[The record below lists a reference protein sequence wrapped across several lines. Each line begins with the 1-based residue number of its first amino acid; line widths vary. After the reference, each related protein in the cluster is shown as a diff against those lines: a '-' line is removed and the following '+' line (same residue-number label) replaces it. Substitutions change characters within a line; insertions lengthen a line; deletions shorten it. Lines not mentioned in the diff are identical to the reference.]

1 MLLLAML
8 AAVATFAAAPAAH
21 AAKPR
26 IAAPEAIVV
35 DATTGEALY
44 AKNPDRQRA
53 IASTTKL
60 MTALITLEQGRL
72 GDVVTAQRYRGSPVE
87 SQIGLQAG
95 ERMTVADLMR
105 AMLIVSAN
113 DAAATLAEHIG
124 GSRSSFVRMMN
135 RRAQQLGLTGT
146 HYANPIG
153 LDEEGNHSTAADLA
167 KLTIKLREWKFFR
180 ETVATARTVI
190 KTGARPR
197 LLVNRNTLV
206 TTPHLDW
213 IDGVKTGFTAE
224 AGDVLVAS
232 GRKRGNE
239 LISVVLGEPSK
250 AVRDEDSLELLDYG
264 AGRYHRKTIIR
275 SGDVVARVPV
285 RYRAGADLPLV
296 AVRGVQRWILRG
308 RRPTLKPI
316 GIPARVEGP
325 VSRGQRL
332 GRVQLWLDGRLV
344 TTVSLQAGA
353 EVPAAGAIRRAQHA
367 FTDPWGLVVVGIALA
382 AIAALGAHR
391 ARESDGL
398 QRRGGPG
405 DPPAGDPPAAREGA
419 DPA

>member
-1 MLLLAML
+1 VLVLLAAAAML
-8 AAVATFAAAPAAH
+8 VAAPAAH

-26 IAAPEAIVV
+26 ISAPQAIVV
-35 DATTGEALY
+35 DATTGETLY
-44 AKNPDRQRA
+44 AKKADQPRP

-60 MTALITLEQGRL
+60 MTALLTLEQGRL
-72 GDVVTAQRYRGSPVE
+72 GDVVTASRYRGSPVE

-95 ERMTVADLMR
+95 EEMTVADLMR
-105 AMLIVSAN
+105 ALLIASAN
-113 DAAATLAEHIG
+113 DAAATLAEHVG

-153 LDEEGNHSTAADLA
+153 LDQEGNHSTAADLA

-180 ETVATARTVI
+180 ETVATARTVL

-250 AVRDEDSLELLDYG
+250 AARDEDSLALLDWG
-264 AGRYHRKTIIR
+264 AARFHRMTIIR
-275 SGDVVARVPV
+275 RGDVVAHVPV
-285 RYRAGADLPLV
+285 RFRAGAELPLV
-296 AVRGVQRWILRG
+296 AVRGVQRWVLRG

-316 GIPARVEGP
+316 GIPARVDGP
-325 VSRGQRL
+325 VARGQRL
-332 GRVQLWLDGRLV
+332 GRVQLWLDGRLI

-353 EVPAAGAIRRAQHA
+353 DVAAAGAVRRAQDA
-367 FTDPWGLVVVGIALA
+367 FTDPWGLAVVGIALA
-382 AIAALGAHR
+382 AVAGLGARR
-391 ARESDGL
+391 ARESNGF

-405 DPPAGDPPAAREGA
+405 SPPAGGPPAAREGA